1 MNERE
6 LERRL
11 TRAMH
16 ADDAGPRARAR
27 EVVQAAY
34 RERETSQRARRR
46 VQPIALLAALALV
59 AGAAVAA
66 ATTPHSGV
74 GRLVRDVLGIGE
86 PHARPALVH
95 VPGGGRLLVQSG
107 ASTWVVQPGGARRRI
122 GTYDGAAWSPRGLYI
137 VAWRGGILTATE
149 PSGRVHWSLSRPAR
163 IEAARWSP
171 VDGFRIAYLSGGS
184 LRVVNGDGSGDHCY
198 GPADVGVVPAWRPDN
213 AHVLA
218 YVDARQRVTVAAVD
232 LRRRLWRSGPIRG
245 ALAVSWSPNGRRLL
259 VLARGRAAVYDAAGH
274 AIAVR
279 RLAGVQSGAWSSQGS
294 LAVVR
299 SRAGISELLLLDRA
313 LRGRVIFSG
322 PGRFRP
328 PAWAPDGR
336 SLLLPWPTARQWLFL
351 HPQGSTRPEAV
362 ANIASQFAPGARH
375 PAFPRSVQRCCS

>member
-6 LERRL
+6 IERRL

-16 ADDAGPRARAR
+16 AEYAGPRASAR

-34 RERETSQRARRR
+34 RERETSRRARRR
-46 VQPIALLAALALV
+46 VRPIALLAVLTLV
-59 AGAAVAA
+59 VGAAVAA

-149 PSGRVHWSLSRPAR
+149 PSGRVHWSLSRPGR

-184 LRVVNGDGSGDHCY
+184 LRVVNGDGSGDHRY

-232 LRRRLWRSGPIRG
+232 LRRRLWHSGPIRG
-245 ALAVSWSPNGRRLL
+245 ALAVAWSPNGRRLL

-322 PGRFRP
+322 PGRFRR